1 MRFFT
6 EPNFSFC
13 PTDFRFSGLAR
24 QLDGNSSSSCFHRL
38 PEEVNQFRHVMIEGE
53 EVALLPNALAEGL
66 QVLAISQLDGKLLH
80 RFKNIPTPR
89 CLVNVWV
96 ATSAPSFAFCSM
108 GRPATAKVPSRAG

>member
-6 EPNFSFC
+6 EPHFSFC

-24 QLDGNSSSSCFHRL
+24 QLDGKSSSSCFNRL

-53 EVALLPNALAEGL
+53 EVALLPNALADGL

-80 RFKNIPTPR
+80 RFKKYSDAKLPGQCVGRNR
-89 CLVNVWV
+89 QLNV
-96 ATSAPSFAFCSM
+96 
-108 GRPATAKVPSRAG
+108 RLQRRAWEL